1 MSARQSLWLATL
13 CAALSLSPA
22 VHAADASTALNT
34 LGQIA
39 GAVYGANAS
48 AHSAPVDTSLPVP
61 IYTKDQMV
69 AMNCLDLEL
78 AASKLDRAIAR
89 SKSTATDLYEQ
100 EKAANAAPTSQQQ
113 QQMRSI
119 ASILGAVAQSRGG
132 KAAEYAGIAS
142 QIGGLNTSTVSQALD
157 VELDRLQKMNEQA
170 ADLAIIRRHK
180 NCLAPTTASTASS
193 SAATTAATAG
203 AAALAAG
210 AVATKTQTSSV
221 AGTQTLT
228 STETLKPA
236 AASATKTKK
245 AKKAKKSKKARKK

>member
-39 GAVYGANAS
+39 GAMYGANAS
-48 AHSAPVDTSLPVP
+48 AHSTPVDTSLPVP

-119 ASILGAVAQSRGG
+119 ASILGAVAQSRSG

-180 NCLAPTTASTASS
+180 NCLAAATPNTSNST
-193 SAATTAATAG
+193 ATTAAATG

>member
-78 AASKLDRAIAR
+78 ATSKLDRAIAR

-180 NCLAPTTASTASS
+180 NCLAATNPSTST
-193 SAATTAATAG
+193 ATTAAATG

>member
-180 NCLAPTTASTASS
+180 NCLAAANPSNST
-193 SAATTAATAG
+193 ATTAAATG

>member
-180 NCLAPTTASTASS
+180 NCLAATNPSTST
-193 SAATTAATAG
+193 ATTAAATG

-210 AVATKTQTSSV
+210 AVATKTQSSSV

-236 AASATKTKK
+236 AASVTKT
-245 AKKAKKSKKARKK
+245 KKAKKSKKARKK

>member
-1 MSARQSLWLATL
+1 MSARQSLWLGTL
-13 CAALSLSPA
+13 CAALSLSSGA
-22 VHAADASTALNT
+22 HAADASTALNT

-119 ASILGAVAQSRGG
+119 ASILGAVAQSRSG

-180 NCLAPTTASTASS
+180 NCLAATNPSTST
-193 SAATTAATAG
+193 ATTAAATG